1 MRFYSAYTG
10 VTVRCECSCP
20 THRVFCRVGAMTGQ
34 KGKWGAD
41 DIKAGGLVQRRG
53 SMYALMQKHML
64 HSEESILPPSAAAA
78 ASGPQL
84 GKRVST
90 MAVSGVEAAR
100 GKDVDLFGL
109 KKNRVISSS
118 SDDDDDDDDDGD
130 DGDDDDN
137 DDNDGPEKPWRY
149 ASFASQGEPL
159 SAVANEN
166 IMLPTPEDHGEFV
179 TLAVPLCTKPIAKE
193 VTSGEFKQLTQM
205 KV

>member
-1 MRFYSAYTG
+1 
-10 VTVRCECSCP
+10 
-20 THRVFCRVGAMTGQ
+20 MTGQ

-41 DIKAGGLVQRRG
+41 DIQAGGLVQRRG
-53 SMYALMQKHML
+53 SMYALMQKQML
-64 HSEESILPPSAAAA
+64 LSKESILPPSASAA

-84 GKRVST
+84 GRRVST
-90 MAVSGVEAAR
+90 IAVSGVEAAR

-118 SDDDDDDDDDGD
+118 SDDDDDDDDDS
-130 DGDDDDN
+130 DDDD
-137 DDNDGPEKPWRY
+137 DDNDGPEQPWRY
-149 ASFASQGEPL
+149 ASFASKGEPL

-193 VTSGEFKQLTQM
+193 LTSEEFKQLTQM